1 MPEAVIVAAA
11 RTPIGR
17 SRKGSLVDA
26 RPDDLAA
33 FAIDAALNKVPELDR
48 AEIDLGVTFLG
59 RRFAHP
65 IAVAGMTGGHER
77 ALAVNRTLARVA
89 ARFDIP
95 MGVGSQRAM
104 LVNPALVP
112 TYRAAREAAPDLFLI
127 ANVGLPQLL
136 PQGDAAPFTLDDVR
150 RAIEAIGA
158 GALAIHLN
166 YLQEAVQA
174 EGDTNARG
182 GLAALRALTGALD
195 LPVIAKETGAG
206 MTARAARQLAG
217 AGVAALEVGGA
228 GGTSFAAVEARR
240 AADAGHDRLAALGRL
255 FADWGVPTPAAV
267 RMVRRAGLPVIATG
281 GVRNGLDAAVAL
293 ALGADVRLRVTMAP
307 STGGGSFVVR
317 LRGDVAP
324 MMAGRVLALAN
335 RRYYDGLTW
344 HRVEHDFVVQG
355 LGPGANEYVGLAQFF
370 RDELGTVPHVRGTV
384 GMSTRGHDTGD
395 AQWFINLKDNLRLNR
410 DYTVFAEVVE
420 GIDVVDGIFEGD
432 AVESIRVIRP

>member
-1 MPEAVIVAAA
+1 MSDDAIERRKGEHLAVAARPEMEVAATA
-11 RTPIGR
+11 RWGEIRLLHNP
-17 SRKGSLVDA
+17 L
-26 RPDDLAA
+26 
-33 FAIDAALNKVPELDR
+33 PELDR

-59 RRFAHP
+59 RRFRHP

-89 ARFDIP
+89 ARYAIP

-136 PQGDAAPFTLDDVR
+136 PQGDAAPFTLADVR
-150 RAIEAIGA
+150 RAIETIGA
-158 GALAIHLN
+158 GALAVHLN

-182 GLAALRALTGALD
+182 GLAALRALTSALD

-206 MTARAARQLAG
+206 MTARAARQLAE

-281 GVRNGLDAAVAL
+281 GVRNGLDAAVAI
-293 ALGADVRLRVTMAP
+293 ALGADL
-307 STGGGSFVVR
+307 
-317 LRGDVAP
+317 
-324 MMAGRVLALAN
+324 
-335 RRYYDGLTW
+335 
-344 HRVEHDFVVQG
+344 
-355 LGPGANEYVGLAQFF
+355 VGLARPLLERALISEEAAVEWLAGFVEELRTAMF
-370 RDELGTVPHVRGTV
+370 LVGAATPADLKAAPYVALGTTREWLDAADRLAEHEATGGAASQPARGN
-384 GMSTRGHDTGD
+384 GPR
-395 AQWFINLKDNLRLNR
+395 
-410 DYTVFAEVVE
+410 
-420 GIDVVDGIFEGD
+420 
-432 AVESIRVIRP
+432 